1 MKKIFLISV
10 VAAVAVLNVYAK
22 VPVIGV
28 SGHNSGKE
36 SVADLTY
43 IHSIKLAGGVP
54 LVLPVTTDD
63 AVIDAM
69 LSRIDGLVM
78 TGGEDFD
85 PLKWYGEEP
94 RRELKGVNVTRDV
107 FDVKLLRAAVAKGIP
122 VLGVCRGE
130 QALGVAFGGALWQ
143 DIPTDVKG
151 NVKHNQMPTDVA
163 FPTHSITIEKGSK
176 LEALLGVEK
185 VAVNSFHHQAIKRVP
200 QGLKAVAYAADGVVE
215 AVERVGKLEGYEDG
229 GAWIMGVQFHPEAII
244 MSGETTTFLPIFKAL
259 VEEASK

>member
-1 MKKIFLISV
+1 MKKILLISV

-28 SGHNSGKE
+28 SGHNSGSE
-36 SVADLTY
+36 TVAGLTY

-94 RRELKGVNVTRDV
+94 RREMKEVNATRDE

-122 VLGVCRGE
+122 VLGICRGE

-151 NVKHNQMPTDVA
+151 NVKHNQSSTAAA

-176 LEALLGVEK
+176 LAALLGVEK
-185 VAVNSFHHQAIKRVP
+185 VAVNSFHHQAIKRIP

-244 MSGETTTFLPIFKAL
+244 TGGETTTFLPIFKAL
-259 VEEASK
+259 VEESAK